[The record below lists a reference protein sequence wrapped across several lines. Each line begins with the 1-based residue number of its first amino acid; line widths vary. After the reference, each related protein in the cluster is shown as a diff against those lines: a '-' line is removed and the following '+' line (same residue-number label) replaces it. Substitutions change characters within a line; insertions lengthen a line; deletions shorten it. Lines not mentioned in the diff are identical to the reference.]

1 VLKRILDAFI
11 NSGTGDSNKIDVL
24 MIGSSGVGKTSTL
37 TAMYE
42 QFNRVIDKNI
52 DLQLI
57 PDDVTS
63 GKLNRKLSEL
73 KKQIATDTVR
83 TYPTVAGSKSFDS
96 FQFFLAKDEDS
107 KKRIEINFKDFP
119 GGYLEI
125 ERQKVKEWLKESD
138 VIVIPID
145 TPALIE
151 EEGRYNED
159 VNAPHRLYEILRTI
173 KGSFENRDR
182 LVLFIP
188 LKSEKYLHGDDYFR
202 NHIRDRIESEYRDI
216 LDFFSIDSIKE
227 RVSTVITAIQTIGDI
242 RFSMIEKEEG
252 KEPVFIYK
260 KRDHLAKYS
269 PKDTE
274 QPLKYILSFAIAS
287 TLRRRGDIHKKVSKI
302 FNLDEEF
309 LQAVESFSTDY
320 KRDHNFVVL
329 QGEELLKF
337 KHEEQQ

>member
-1 VLKRILDAFI
+1 VLKRILDTFVGGKAGKNSSI
-11 NSGTGDSNKIDVL
+11 NVL

-57 PDDVTS
+57 PDDITS

-83 TYPTVAGSKSFDS
+83 TYPTVAGSKNFDS

-107 KKRIEINFKDFP
+107 KRRIEINFRDFP

-125 ERQKVKEWLKESD
+125 ERQRVKEWLKESD

-145 TPALIE
+145 TPALLE

-159 VNAPHRLYEILRTI
+159 VNRPHRLYEILRTI
-173 KGSFENRDR
+173 KGSFEDRDR

-188 LKSEKYLHGDDYFR
+188 LKSEKYLNGNEYFT
-202 NHIRDRIESEYRDI
+202 NHIRDRVESEYRDI
-216 LDFFSIDSIKE
+216 IEFLSIDSIKS
-227 RVSTVITAIQTIGDI
+227 RVSIVMTAIQTIGDI
-242 RFSMIEKEEG
+242 KFSMIEKDEG

-274 QPLKYILSFAIAS
+274 QPLKYILSFAIAT
-287 TLRRRGDIHKKVSKI
+287 TLKQRGDLHKRVSKM
-302 FNLDEEF
+302 FDLDREF
-309 LQAVESFSTDY
+309 LEAVESFSNDY
-320 KRDHNFVVL
+320 KRDHNFVVM

-337 KHEEQQ
+337 KEGIE